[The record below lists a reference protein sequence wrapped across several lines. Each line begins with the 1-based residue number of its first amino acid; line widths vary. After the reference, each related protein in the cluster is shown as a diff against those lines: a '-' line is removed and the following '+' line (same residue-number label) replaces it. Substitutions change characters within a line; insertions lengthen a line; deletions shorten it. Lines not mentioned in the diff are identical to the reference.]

1 MEASDRHT
9 VLIIPNDPLPLVRTV
24 LIDPVSVTWHSAEN
38 IYRLSLDL
46 EKVKLFPSNLELE
59 LPFSLNCPCSSS
71 NVSSEFSLFFIQFFN
86 YNELQ
91 IPFNS
96 YVVYLKKIHHLCK
109 FEIHNNRDMVGGEHN
124 VGEGGVERQ
133 LLVRGEGDNLGHRKT
148 LLIHPDVVQAVL
160 ES

>member
-1 MEASDRHT
+1 MVTLDPVGGSRGLEASDRHT

-59 LPFSLNCPCSSS
+59 LPFSLNCPCSLS

-96 YVVYLKKIHHLCK
+96 YVVYLKKSIIYVNLRST
-109 FEIHNNRDMVGGEHN
+109 ITGTWS
-124 VGEGGVERQ
+124 EG
-133 LLVRGEGDNLGHRKT
+133 NTMLGR
-148 LLIHPDVVQAVL
+148 A
-160 ES
+160 E